1 MKKNNVLN
9 TNLPD
14 LNCEKTWEV
23 CPHCDTE
30 VELEAELK
38 VQKCP
43 NCGRYIVTCS
53 MCING
58 DDGDEHICTQHC
70 CLEVLA
76 NKMNDEVFESIMDTT
91 NGHREDLVTKINKL
105 WNDHREEFA
114 PILCALYK
122 RDFEEIYNADSFAD
136 LPDDKEQALAG
147 LINEWDFHAYNY
159 LQHISDDLDL
169 QTIINFIRR

>member
-1 MKKNNVLN
+1 M
-9 TNLPD
+9 
-14 LNCEKTWEV
+14 EKTYEC
-23 CPHCDTE
+23 CPHCGKE
-30 VELEAELK
+30 VELDAELK

-43 NCGRYIVTCS
+43 ECGKYIVTCS
-53 MCING
+53 MCLNPQESLCYG
-58 DDGDEHICTQHC
+58 TC
-70 CLEVLA
+70 CLEILA
-76 NKMNDEVFESIMDTT
+76 HKMNDEVFESIMDTT

-105 WNDHREEFA
+105 WNDHREKFA

-136 LPDDKEQALAG
+136 LPDDKEQALAE